1 MALPLKYNARSLWVR
16 WISTLMTMG
25 CIAGVT
31 IILIWISAMGVGLEK
46 TLVGTGHPLNLIV
59 LRPRQ
64 TETTSQVD
72 RAQAADIA
80 ALEGIQKDAQGEPLA
95 SFELVAVASHLMAN
109 GKKSNL
115 AVRGIGPKSLELRD
129 GLKLTAGR
137 WPKSG
142 LGELAAGHGAQRRFS
157 ELNVGDKP
165 FIRGRQWTVVG
176 SFEAGGQ
183 AYESEVWGDIDDLK
197 TQFKREYSTVIVRAR
212 DAATMDRITRLIS
225 DDKRLQ
231 LEAKPHAEYYRSQ
244 NQSAEMMK
252 GLGFMIGFVLAI
264 GALFAAA
271 NMMYAAVASRKREIA
286 TMRVLGY
293 GRTAIAFSFILESAF
308 VGLCGGVAGAV
319 VARIFIDGITS
330 GTANW
335 ETFTD
340 LSFNFRVTPGLMMS
354 GIVMAVFVGV
364 VGGFFP
370 AWRAS
375 RTKIVNALRGM

>member
-1 MALPLKYNARSLWVR
+1 MAIPLKYNRRSLWVR
-16 WISTLMTMG
+16 WISTVMTMA

-31 IILIWISAMGVGLEK
+31 VILIWMSAMGFGLER

-64 TETTSQVD
+64 TETTSMIE
-72 RAQAADIA
+72 RPQAADIA
-80 ALEGIQKDAQGEPLA
+80 ALEGIQKDARGEPLA
-95 SFELVAVASHLMAN
+95 SYELVAVAGHLMAN

-115 AVRGIGPKSLELRD
+115 ALRGIGPRSLDLRD
-129 GLKLTAGR
+129 GLKLTEGR
-137 WPKSG
+137 WPNPG
-142 LGELAAGHGAQRRFS
+142 LGELAAGHGAKRRFR

-212 DAATMDRITRLIS
+212 DPESMKRLERLIS
-225 DDKRLQ
+225 GDKRLQ

-252 GLGFMIGFVLAI
+252 GLGFMIGFVMAI
-264 GALFAAA
+264 GALFGAA

-286 TMRVLGY
+286 TMRVLGF
-293 GRTAIAFSFILESAF
+293 GRLGIGFSFVLESAF
-308 VGLCGGVAGAV
+308 IGLCGGVVGAV
-319 VARIFIDGITS
+319 VSRIFIDGITS

-340 LSFNFRVTPGLMMS
+340 LSFNFRVTPDLMFT
-354 GIVMAVFVGV
+354 GIVMAVFVGAF
-364 VGGFFP
+364 GGLFP

-375 RTKIVNALRGM
+375 RTTIAHALREL

>member
-1 MALPLKYNARSLWVR
+1 MALPLKYNGRSLWVR
-16 WISTLMTMG
+16 SISTIMTIL

-31 IILIWISAMGVGLEK
+31 IILIWMIAMGTGLEK

-64 TETTSQVD
+64 TETTSMID
-72 RAQAADIA
+72 RSQAADIA
-80 ALEGIQKDAQGEPLA
+80 ALEGIQKDTKGDPLA
-95 SFELVAVASHLMAN
+95 SFELVAVAGHLMVN

-115 AVRGIGPKSLELRD
+115 ALRGIGPKSLELRD
-129 GLKLTAGR
+129 GLKLTDGR
-137 WPKSG
+137 WPNPG
-142 LGELAAGHGAQRRFS
+142 LGELAAGKGAQGRFTN
-157 ELNVGDKP
+157 LKVGDRP
-165 FIRGRQWTVVG
+165 FIRGRQWSVVG

-212 DAATMDRITRLIS
+212 DAASMDRIARLIG

-231 LEAKPHAEYYRSQ
+231 LEAKPHAEYYKSQ

-252 GLGFMIGFVLAI
+252 GLGGMVGFVMAI
-264 GALFAAA
+264 GALFGAA

-286 TMRVLGY
+286 TLRVLGF
-293 GRTAIAFSFILESAF
+293 GRLAIGFSFVLESAF
-308 VGLCGGVAGAV
+308 VGLCGGILGAI

-335 ETFTD
+335 VTFTD
-340 LSFNFRVTPGLMMS
+340 LAFHFRVTPGLMAQ
-354 GIVMAVFVGV
+354 GIFTAVFVGA
-364 VGGFFP
+364 VGGLLP

-375 RTKIVNALRGM
+375 RTTIAHALRGM

>member
-1 MALPLKYNARSLWVR
+1 MAIPLKYNARSLWVR
-16 WISTLMTMG
+16 WISTIMTIA

-31 IILIWISAMGVGLEK
+31 IMLVWISAMGYGLEK

-64 TETTSQVD
+64 TETTSAID

-80 ALEGIQKDAQGEPLA
+80 ALEGIEKDAKGEPLA
-95 SFELVAVASHLMAN
+95 SFELVAVVGHVMIN

-115 AVRGIGPKSLELRD
+115 AVRGIGPRSLALRE
-129 GLKLTAGR
+129 GLRLTAGR
-137 WPKSG
+137 WPNPG
-142 LGELAAGHGAQRRFS
+142 LGELAAGQGALTRFTQ
-157 ELNVGDKP
+157 LKVGDRP
-165 FIRGRQWTVVG
+165 FLRGRTWTVVG
-176 SFEAGGQ
+176 TFEAGGQ

-212 DAATMDRITRLIS
+212 DRESMDRLERLIS
-225 DDKRLQ
+225 GDKRLQ

-252 GLGFMIGFVLAI
+252 GLGFMIGFIMSI

-286 TMRVLGY
+286 TLRVLGF
-293 GRTAIAFSFILESAF
+293 GRLSIGFSFVLESAF

-340 LSFNFRVTPGLMMS
+340 LSFAFRVTPDLMLS
-354 GIVMAVFVGV
+354 GVIMAVFVGAL
-364 VGGFFP
+364 GGLFP

-375 RTKIVNALRGM
+375 RTTIAHALREL

>member
-1 MALPLKYNARSLWVR
+1 MAIPLKYNQRSLWVR
-16 WISTLMTMG
+16 SISTAMTIL

-31 IILIWISAMGVGLEK
+31 IILIWLSAMGYGLEK

-64 TETTSQVD
+64 TETTSMIA
-72 RAQAADIA
+72 REQAADIA
-80 ALEGIQKDAQGEPLA
+80 ALEGILKDAGGEPMA
-95 SFELVAVASHLMAN
+95 SYELVAVAGHLMVN

-115 AVRGIGPKSLELRD
+115 ALRGIGPKSLTLRD
-129 GLKLTAGR
+129 GITLTKGR
-137 WPKSG
+137 WPNPG
-142 LGELAAGHGAQRRFS
+142 LGELAAGKGAQSRFK
-157 ELNVGDKP
+157 ELAVGDRP
-165 FIRGRQWTVVG
+165 FLRGRQWTVVG

-183 AYESEVWGDIDDLK
+183 AYESEVWGDVDDLK

-212 DAATMDRITRLIS
+212 DAESMKRIERLIA

-231 LEAKPHAEYYRSQ
+231 LEARPHAEYYRSQ

-252 GLGFMIGFVLAI
+252 GLGAMVGNVMAI

-286 TMRVLGY
+286 TLRVLGF
-293 GRTAIAFSFILESAF
+293 GRLSIGFSFVLESAF
-308 VGLCGGVAGAV
+308 VGLCGGLIGAV
-319 VARIFIDGITS
+319 VARLFIDGITS

-335 ETFTD
+335 DTFTD
-340 LSFNFRVTPGLMMS
+340 MAFHFRVTPGLMVQ
-354 GIVMAVFVGV
+354 GVMTGVLVGAF
-364 VGGFFP
+364 GGLFP

-375 RTKIVNALRGM
+375 RTTIAYALRGM